1 MRTIELP
8 RATWVDRLNAF
19 TIAHEGWIVS
29 LEVFGPEIG
38 AQPEIVNLPLIG
50 VSADRVDHDGTI
62 AVSVAQSGMGH
73 LTHIIHDVTHIYVE
87 HTDDGGT
94 AVLLVESADGT
105 RTIIQ
110 LRATPLRGRPG
121 AVVVDPPG
129 SEHDASG

>member
-1 MRTIELP
+1 MELP

-62 AVSVAQSGMGH
+62 AVSVAQSGVGH
-73 LTHIIHDVTHIYVE
+73 LTHIIHDVTHIGNRSR
-87 HTDDGGT
+87 DGYTCPRKGLSDVISH
-94 AVLLVESADGT
+94 AEA
-105 RTIIQ
+105 
-110 LRATPLRGRPG
+110 
-121 AVVVDPPG
+121 DPPVRVIDVWRLARFWG
-129 SEHDASG
+129 DLLAR